1 MSNEHEDRTCQAER
15 DYDFMQDEKLLA
27 SALTD
32 DDHRDESEW
41 HDFLETKVRYYSNA
55 VLDKALSDLINERN
69 VRVPAKDT
77 AWVGAADAVE
87 IHHALKALLNKE
99 SVF

>member
-1 MSNEHEDRTCQAER
+1 MNSNEHEDRTCQAER
-15 DYDFMQDEKLLA
+15 DYDFMREEQLL
-27 SALTD
+27 TP